1 MSAILGMALLVGVA
15 FWRLAA
21 GGQGWPVPEGRGGQ
35 PEAVS
40 LASVDAVRPDG
51 VAGEAQGDPAP
62 GGTGA
67 GAADA
72 FATAVQHISY
82 RLERLDPAR
91 LGGDL
96 GRLNLELAT
105 PGMPFVSA
113 VAARGPGD
121 GVLAGKGDLP
131 PVLLIAF
138 GPRFPET
145 AGHVIATW
153 DEQGVRLQV
162 IDERVPPGRT
172 AGGQGAGAGAAAGE
186 ARREAAPP
194 GAAAPR
200 FGLATVFR
208 SARVWRAG
216 GGGPLELAIVT
227 EKNPGTPQSEQALFL
242 LRREDREWRLRWAT
256 GGEAW
261 PGAARQIVVADDLRW
276 FVATFAEE
284 GQGRTGGP
292 GRVPVLVTPNG
303 FVRGLLQQR
312 WERRG
317 DGYVPVNST
326 SVAQP
331 ATVLEEFIV
340 RLSRGDRDAAG
351 ELVRDPAL
359 VERGEQLLSQRP
371 LGQAWLVQ
379 AAGDSYL
386 RGPLV
391 VTRRDGQRV
400 TVYFSDAAGLEPV
413 AGRELLI
420 ADIVADGR

>member
-1 MSAILGMALLVGVA
+1 MSAILGLALLVGVA

-21 GGQGWPVPEGRGGQ
+21 GGQGWPGPVPEGRGSRL
-35 PEAVS
+35 EVLSLTTMSAVHP
-40 LASVDAVRPDG
+40 VDAAR
-51 VAGEAQGDPAP
+51 EAQDEAAVGGA
-62 GGTGA
+62 GTGK
-67 GAADA
+67 ADA

-82 RLERLDPAR
+82 RLERLDPAQ

-113 VAARGPGD
+113 ALAASGSGD
-121 GVLAGKGDLP
+121 GVPAGKGELP

-153 DEQGVRLQV
+153 DDQGVRLQV
-162 IDERVPPGRT
+162 IDERVPPGPAADGRE
-172 AGGQGAGAGAAAGE
+172 AGAAK
-186 ARREAAPP
+186 
-194 GAAAPR
+194 PR

-216 GGGPLELAIVT
+216 EGGNLELAVVA
-227 EKNPGTPQSEQALFL
+227 EKYPGTPQSEQALFL
-242 LRREDREWRLRWAT
+242 LRREDREWRLLWAT
-256 GGEAW
+256 GGEEW
-261 PGAARQIVVADDLRW
+261 PGAARQIVLGDDLRW
-276 FVATFAEE
+276 FVAIFAGD
-284 GQGRTGGP
+284 GQGRAGGP
-292 GRVPVLVTPNG
+292 GRVPVLVTPEG
-303 FVRGLLQQR
+303 FGSGLLQQR

-317 DGYVPVNST
+317 DGYVPVASM

-331 ATVLEEFIV
+331 AAVLEEFIV

-351 ELVRDPAL
+351 KLVQDPAL

-420 ADIVADGR
+420 TDIVAGGR